1 MEPETSDSCTCSV
14 AILKILRILRLL
26 GNMSRDWQF
35 DCNAFFFISSM
46 CVLPLLLA
54 FFQQSFVFTVA
65 ILFSHSADGDGGG
78 GIKIAAFENAG
89 DNAWPSPRDE
99 NKTPAVSVFSETRAR
114 QRNTTKSS
122 PPPTY
127 LKNRETGASD
137 RPRIS
142 RRETARRAL
151 VQFPALRA
159 AISRINN
166 GFIANR
172 PSSMSR

>member
-1 MEPETSDSCTCSV
+1 
-14 AILKILRILRLL
+14 
-26 GNMSRDWQF
+26 
-35 DCNAFFFISSM
+35 M
-46 CVLPLLLA
+46 CVLPRLLA

-65 ILFSHSADGDGGG
+65 ILFCHSAGGDGG
-78 GIKIAAFENAG
+78 GIKIAAFENAD
-89 DNAWPSPRDE
+89 DNAWSSPRDE
-99 NKTPAVSVFSETRAR
+99 NKTPAVSVFRETRAR

-127 LKNRETGASD
+127 PMNRETRTGD

-142 RRETARRAL
+142 CRETARRAL

-159 AISRINN
+159 TISRIDNR
-166 GFIANR
+166 FIANR